1 MMSHESSRSIEDDSR
16 SKELMSRRRRIV
28 GKLLLST
35 AVAVSAIGYGYAQN
49 QKIDRLQANISQ
61 INKKNESQ
69 LSQIEGD
76 LARLNNTPI
85 GVVTGSTL
93 NPVPSIKGN
102 ISEAYKKQ
110 SEDATVEVLV
120 KLNGTTG
127 SD

>member
-76 LARLNNTPI
+76 LARLNN
-85 GVVTGSTL
+85 VNV
-93 NPVPSIKGN
+93 
-102 ISEAYKKQ
+102 
-110 SEDATVEVLV
+110 
-120 KLNGTTG
+120 
-127 SD
+127 